1 MVNGEL
7 SLTPQSPRDSSS
19 SSPFTSQQATIAC
32 LKSSLGVSR
41 AFRGLSEGLSLPN
54 PPSPANQPNK
64 PINPRVS
71 TPQYSTTAAEIS
83 GSLSYFRCAG
93 MQACYSLFM
102 ILHQV
107 QAALASESLSSC
119 YYLFGLSDPT
129 TELQDA
135 RRLVEEVRHG
145 IECMRMSLRADSGFE
160 AIAAMSREVDTAY
173 SCFFTN

>member
-7 SLTPQSPRDSSS
+7 SLTPQSPTDSS
-19 SSPFTSQQATIAC
+19 SSPFTSEQATIAC
-32 LKSSLGVSR
+32 LKSSLSVAR
-41 AFRGLSEGLSLPN
+41 AFRSLSEGLSLPN
-54 PPSPANQPNK
+54 TVNPPGQAHKFKLSSASA
-64 PINPRVS
+64 R
-71 TPQYSTTAAEIS
+71 EIS

-102 ILHQV
+102 ILHQI
-107 QAALASESLSSC
+107 QAALASQSLSSC
-119 YYLFGLSDPT
+119 YYLLGPSEPA

-135 RRLVEEVRHG
+135 RRLMEEVRHG
-145 IECMRMSLRADSGFE
+145 IECMRISLRADSGFE